1 MSCLRRYVRQFID
14 SKYFMAITTFC
25 IIVNTVILSLDRYPS
40 PPEAYIT
47 DYMNLA
53 FTLIFCLEM
62 ILKIY
67 GLGIRF
73 AKKILFLIKKIIFI
87 QFFLLF
93 RDYLR
98 DKFNIFDGLIV
109 ALSMVELFFDTF
121 SGGLESG
128 GGLSA
133 IQAFRSLRL
142 FRIFKLARSWVNLR
156 NLLIAIGKTL
166 AEINSF
172 LVLVILFMVIS
183 SLLGM

>member
-25 IIVNTVILSLDRYPS
+25 IVANTVILSLDRYPS

-47 DYMNLA
+47 DNMNLA

-67 GLGIRF
+67 GLGI
-73 AKKILFLIKKIIFI
+73 
-87 QFFLLF
+87 

-156 NLLIAIGKTL
+156 NLLIAIG
-166 AEINSF
+166 
-172 LVLVILFMVIS
+172 
-183 SLLGM
+183 